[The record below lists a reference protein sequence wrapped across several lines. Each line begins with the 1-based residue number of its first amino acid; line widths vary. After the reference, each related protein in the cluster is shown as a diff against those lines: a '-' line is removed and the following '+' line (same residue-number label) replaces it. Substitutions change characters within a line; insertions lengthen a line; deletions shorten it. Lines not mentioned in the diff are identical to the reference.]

1 MIRTVLLASRW
12 LTIQK
17 VKQYNYSE
25 YLKLVLIDLL
35 FLGTEITENIM
46 ILRNFIKDRVDRQA
60 LDEIKLLIVF

>member
-35 FLGTEITENIM
+35 FFGTEITENIM
-46 ILRNFIKDRVDRQA
+46 ILRNFIKDDRRVR
-60 LDEIKLLIVF
+60 

>member
-46 ILRNFIKDRVDRQA
+46 ILRNFIKDDRRVR
-60 LDEIKLLIVF
+60 

>member
-25 YLKLVLIDLL
+25 YLKLVLIDPL

-46 ILRNFIKDRVDRQA
+46 ILRNFIKDDRRVR
-60 LDEIKLLIVF
+60 